1 MLGFVERDA
10 HRLHASRREE
20 SRQLNVYLVHR
31 YISAEHPH
39 VMRASFVVGKRTGGV
54 IGNAQT
60 ANGLMYLPAV
70 ESDKLHEPPLLS
82 LRVPQSGDDE
92 SLVSHSPHQSQHGFD
107 LPSFGY
113 LARHRPSLKITSIDV
128 TTLHDKQVD
137 VQKNHLN

>member
-1 MLGFVERDA
+1 MVLTVSAKFGSLPSVRIGQSMLGFVERDA

-60 ANGLMYLPAV
+60 ANGRSHVPA
-70 ESDKLHEPPLLS
+70 
-82 LRVPQSGDDE
+82 GC
-92 SLVSHSPHQSQHGFD
+92 
-107 LPSFGY
+107 
-113 LARHRPSLKITSIDV
+113 
-128 TTLHDKQVD
+128 
-137 VQKNHLN
+137 